1 MKIKKLIIC
10 CFLMILIPALLMART
25 DREIFDNAK
34 MNLFDKNWQQALK
47 GLDTII
53 SDFPGSNFYP
63 LAFFYKGKCLEE
75 LERYKEALKCYRS
88 FLELSD
94 NEILK
99 EEAAI
104 AIVNQYFALYEN
116 GEKKYIDEIKGFL
129 KSREWQVRT
138 FAALKLSYVKDK
150 KTAALAV
157 PVLKKIVSREDDVE
171 LVDRAKI
178 ALMRIDP
185 DYLKNLSGAKKVEAA
200 TLHIQIYDKKS
211 KKDSLSLNIPFALA
225 RLALGAIPEKEKKAL
240 KRKGY
245 DLDGIVKALIESDD
259 IIKIESEESLLRIWI
274 D

>member
-1 MKIKKLIIC
+1 MKIKKCIIC
-10 CFLMILIPALLMART
+10 CFLIILIPALLMART
-25 DREIFDNAK
+25 DREIFDKAK
-34 MNLFDKNWQQALK
+34 MDLFDKKWQPALK

-53 SDFPGSNFYP
+53 SDFPGSNFYT
-63 LAFFYKGKCLEE
+63 LAYFYKGKCLEE
-75 LERYKEALKCYRS
+75 LERYKDALKCYRT
-88 FLELSD
+88 FLDLSD
-94 NEILK
+94 NAELK
-99 EEAAI
+99 EEAAS
-104 AIVNQYFALYEN
+104 AITNQYFALYEK
-116 GEKKYIDEIKGFL
+116 GEKKYLDEIKKFL
-129 KSREWQVRT
+129 NSRDWQVRT
-138 FAALKLSYVKDK
+138 FAAFKLSYVKDK
-150 KTAALAV
+150 KAAALAV

-185 DYLKNLSGAKKVEAA
+185 NYLKNLSGAKKVEAS